1 MSRLSLAVLLLAA
14 APVVAADSER
24 GTLKV
29 PADDPKTPV
38 VERYRLAEYS
48 GEYKL
53 SLRYDLRHSGVTVYD
68 LSFPSP
74 VKTDIVE
81 NNTVYAEY
89 FVPTGGGRGG
99 NRQEVSPQKAP
110 TKVPAVIV
118 LDIMQGN
125 QLIARGEAMWLAQN
139 GVAAM
144 VVLLPHY
151 NQRRAPGSKV
161 KLVSTD
167 LVRTLD
173 GIRQGVLDCRC
184 ACAWLAGRPE
194 VDAEN
199 LGMVGTSLGS
209 FLTALTSANEP
220 RIKNVCMVL
229 GGGGLVDAYYDHP
242 KAKPVTEW
250 IDLVGGKRLVKRLI
264 APVDPIT
271 YAAQLKGKN
280 LLMIAAKEDEIVPPR
295 AATQLWEATG
305 KQRIVWLDSGHITA
319 VFYTMSVLQEMR
331 DHVRG
336 PQK

>member
-1 MSRLSLAVLLLAA
+1 MPRIAFATLFAFALAA
-14 APVVAADSER
+14 PAFGADGER

-29 PADDPKTPV
+29 PADDAKAPV
-38 VERYRLAEYS
+38 AERFRMQAYS

-53 SLRYDLRHSGVTVYD
+53 STRYNLRHTGVTVYD

-74 VKTDIVE
+74 VKTDVPE

-89 FVPTGGGRGG
+89 FVPQGK
-99 NRQEVSPQKAP
+99 EKY
-110 TKVPAVIV
+110 PAVIV

-144 VVLLPHY
+144 VVLLPYY
-151 NQRRAPGSKV
+151 NERRPPNSKL

-167 LVRTLD
+167 IVRTLD

-184 ACAWLAGRPE
+184 AIAWLAGRPE
-194 VDAEN
+194 VDPEK

-209 FLTALTSANEP
+209 FLAGLTSANEP
-220 RIKNVCMVL
+220 RIKNVCMLL

-250 IDLVGGKRLVKRLI
+250 IDLLGGKRLVKNLI

-280 LLMIAAKEDEIVPPR
+280 LLMIAAKNDEIVPPK
-295 AATQLWEATG
+295 AARQLWEATG

-319 VFYTMSVLQEMR
+319 AFYTMTVLCEVR

-336 PQK
+336 K

>member
-1 MSRLSLAVLLLAA
+1 MLRALAVVFVFALSAPAFAA
-14 APVVAADSER
+14 NIER

-29 PADDPKTPV
+29 PADDAKAAV
-38 VERYRLAEYS
+38 VERFRLEEYS
-48 GEYKL
+48 GDYKL
-53 SLRYDLRHSGVTVYD
+53 TLRHNLRHSGVTVYD
-68 LSFPSP
+68 LTFPSP
-74 VKTDIVE
+74 VKTDIPE

-89 FVPTGGGRGG
+89 FVPKT
-99 NRQEVSPQKAP
+99 QA
-110 TKVPAVIV
+110 KVPAVIV

-139 GVAAM
+139 GIASL
-144 VVLLPHY
+144 VVVLPHY
-151 NQRRAPGSKV
+151 NQRRAPGSKI
-161 KLVSTD
+161 KLVSAD

-184 ACAWLAGRPE
+184 AAAWLASRPE
-194 VDAEN
+194 VDADN

-250 IDLVGGKRLVKRLI
+250 VDRLGGKNLVRKLI

-280 LLMIAAKEDEIVPPR
+280 LLMIAAKNDEIVPPK

-305 KQRIVWLDSGHITA
+305 KQRIVWLDAGHITA
-319 VFYTMSVLQEMR
+319 AFYTMSVLCELR

-336 PQK
+336 K

>member
-1 MSRLSLAVLLLAA
+1 MPRIAFGTLFALALAA
-14 APVVAADSER
+14 PAYGADGER

-29 PADDPKTPV
+29 PADDAKAPV
-38 VERYRLAEYS
+38 AERFRMEAYS

-53 SLRYDLRHSGVTVYD
+53 STRYNLRHSGVTVYD

-74 VKTDIVE
+74 VKSDCPE

-89 FVPTGGGRGG
+89 FVPTGM
-99 NRQEVSPQKAP
+99 EKC
-110 TKVPAVIV
+110 PAVIV

-144 VVLLPHY
+144 VVLLPYY
-151 NQRRAPGSKV
+151 NERRPLNSKL

-167 LVRTLD
+167 IVRTLD

-184 ACAWLAGRPE
+184 AIAWLAARPE
-194 VDAEN
+194 VDAEK

-209 FLTALTSANEP
+209 FLAALTSANEP
-220 RIKNVCMVL
+220 RIKNVCMLL

-250 IDLVGGKRLVKRLI
+250 IDLVGGKRLVKNLI

-280 LLMIAAKEDEIVPPR
+280 LLMIAAKNDEIVPAK
-295 AATQLWEATG
+295 AARQLWEATG
-305 KQRIVWLDSGHITA
+305 RQRIVWLDSGHVTSA
-319 VFYTMSVLQEMR
+319 FYTMTMLCEVR

-336 PQK
+336 K

>member
-1 MSRLSLAVLLLAA
+1 MLRTALAA
-14 APVVAADSER
+14 FLTLGIAAPALAADVER
-24 GTLKV
+24 GMLKV
-29 PADDPKTPV
+29 PADDAKSDI
-38 VERYRLAEYS
+38 VERYRMKDYA

-53 SLRYDLRHSGVTVYD
+53 TPRYDLRHSGVMVYD
-68 LSFPSP
+68 LTFPSP
-74 VKTDIVE
+74 VKSNVLE

-89 FVPTGGGRGG
+89 FVPKTQG
-99 NRQEVSPQKAP
+99 KY
-110 TKVPAVIV
+110 PAVIV

-139 GVAAM
+139 GVAAI
-144 VVLLPHY
+144 VVLLPYY
-151 NQRRAPGSKV
+151 NERRPLGSKM

-167 LVRTLD
+167 IVRTLD

-184 ACAWLAGRPE
+184 AAAWLAGRPE
-194 VDAEN
+194 VNAER

-220 RIKNVCMVL
+220 RIKNVCLLL

-250 IDLVGGKRLVKRLI
+250 VDLLGGKALVKKLI

-280 LLMIAAKEDEIVPPR
+280 LLMVAAKNDEIVPPR

-305 KQRIVWLDSGHITA
+305 KQRIIWLDAGHVTA
-319 VFYTMSVLQEMR
+319 AFYSMSVLCEVR

-336 PQK
+336 K